1 MEEIKHKDFI
11 DTAPIIPS
19 VWIMAWWS
27 MEKGEPRFPWVH
39 SLCAMIGSLARIQDR
54 QSLYWLKKLLTI
66 PRVITKWYPLLI
78 IIMLFLLTGSP
89 QKLKLENVHGALIIL
104 FYVSPSSPSLQS
116 RFKAN
121 VKILS
126 KSSTTQENIT
136 ISRQNFLFFL
146 KTHKKPHSS
155 ASDWWENTK
164 SSFKENARAFS
175 KNSDTQENI
184 RISRLK
190 KNIKTYAK
198 KKTSNQKSNR
208 WLTTWKMNF
217 IN

>member
-11 DTAPIIPS
+11 GTAPIIPS
-19 VWIMAWWS
+19 MWIMAWWS

-66 PRVITKWYPLLI
+66 PRVITIWYPLLI
-78 IIMLFLLTGSP
+78 IIMLFLLAGSP

-104 FYVSPSSPSLQS
+104 FYVSPSSLSLQS

-146 KTHKKPHSS
+146 KH
-155 ASDWWENTK
+155 TK
-164 SSFKENARAFS
+164 NPTLQQVTGGKIPNLVLKRMLELFLKIPF
-175 KNSDTQENI
+175 
-184 RISRLK
+184 LK
-190 KNIKTYAK
+190 KILEFQDWKKIAK
-198 KKTSNQKSNR
+198 LIQKRKLQTRN
-208 WLTTWKMNF
+208 
-217 IN
+217 

>member
-1 MEEIKHKDFI
+1 
-11 DTAPIIPS
+11 
-19 VWIMAWWS
+19 
-27 MEKGEPRFPWVH
+27 
-39 SLCAMIGSLARIQDR
+39 MIGSLARIQDR

-66 PRVITKWYPLLI
+66 PRVITIWYPLLI
-78 IIMLFLLTGSP
+78 IIMLFLLAGSP

-104 FYVSPSSPSLQS
+104 FYVSPSSLSLQS

-155 ASDWWENTK
+155 VSDWWENTK

-175 KNSDTQENI
+175 KNSGTQENI

-190 KNIKTYAK
+190 ENIKTYTK
-198 KKTSNQKSNR
+198 KKTSNQKLNQ
-208 WLTTWKMNF
+208 
-217 IN
+217 